1 MFRFEPLLQEG
12 ICYKISNFGV
22 TENGGRI
29 PLLPHGWKLSFYN
42 TTIVTRIEQIDEN
55 VTGFINELFTLLL
68 DTNEEYQENDA
79 VGTCTWYSFRHSLW
93 QLIQLVQGKRLD
105 LIFWDIWAKKCNDY
119 AENLETVG
127 RIDLMLMLGKVKYRN
142 NTPAVHNA
150 LFGTK
155 LYINRQFPELISFR
169 ERVSMCISMRFPFEQ
184 YT

>member
-1 MFRFEPLLQEG
+1 MEYQKDSNPRQRRSNLKKTAGADPDLGDRIQVYIEKEWMFIFEPLLQEG

-79 VGTCTWYSFRHSLW
+79 V
-93 QLIQLVQGKRLD
+93 
-105 LIFWDIWAKKCNDY
+105 
-119 AENLETVG
+119 
-127 RIDLMLMLGKVKYRN
+127 
-142 NTPAVHNA
+142 
-150 LFGTK
+150 
-155 LYINRQFPELISFR
+155 
-169 ERVSMCISMRFPFEQ
+169 
-184 YT
+184 